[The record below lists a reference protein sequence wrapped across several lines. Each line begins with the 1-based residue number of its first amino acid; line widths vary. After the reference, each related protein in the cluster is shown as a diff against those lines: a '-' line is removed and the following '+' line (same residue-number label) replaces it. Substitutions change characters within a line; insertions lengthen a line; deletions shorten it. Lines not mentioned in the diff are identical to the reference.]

1 NVALAIPLLDFSSI
15 RVPEISNT
23 RPQPIAN
30 IQNPRGEDDPALIRN
45 MFLANP
51 DQLAL
56 LKQNNPRL
64 ADALL
69 SGNLDRFST
78 VLSEQIA
85 AREERQAQRLRMM
98 NADPF
103 DTEAQRLI
111 AEEIRQKNIE
121 ANMEAAMEY
130 NPETFGTVV
139 MLYINCKVNGFP
151 VKAFIDSGAQTTIM
165 SAACAERCHI
175 MRLVDTRWAGVAK
188 GVGVQRIIGRIHMV
202 QIQIG
207 NDHLTTSFS
216 VLEEQP
222 MDMLLGLDM
231 LKRHQCCI
239 DLKKNVLKIG
249 TTGTET
255 PFLAEGDLP
264 ELYIFRGTLCNI
276 TDLPM
281 NGVWLLVVGDLQRA
295 LEDSSRDAK
304 KQRQQHDGQ
313 GSSNQG
319 SLNRPAALETTVYP
333 HDPFT
338 EATVKELEALG
349 FTRAQVIAELRRFS
363 GDKTQAT
370 AALFAKS
377 LKF

>member
-1 NVALAIPLLDFSSI
+1 MLDCSSI
-15 RVPEISNT
+15 RVPGASTSSTSTPSLLCTNNAA
-23 RPQPIAN
+23 RLY
-30 IQNPRGEDDPALIRN
+30 NPRHEDDPATIRDK
-45 MFLANP
+45 FLANP

-56 LKQNNPRL
+56 LEQNNPTL

-69 SGNLDRFST
+69 SGDLERFSS
-78 VLSEQIA
+78 VLREQI
-85 AREERQAQRLRMM
+85 RIRDERNAQKLRMM
-98 NADPF
+98 SADPF

-111 AEEIRQKNIE
+111 AEEIRRKNIE

-151 VKAFIDSGAQTTIM
+151 VKAFIDSGAQATIM

-188 GVGVQRIIGRIHMV
+188 GVGVQDVIGRIHVV

-216 VLEEQP
+216 VLVEQP

-239 DLKKNVLKIG
+239 DLKKNVLTIG

-255 PFLAEGDLP
+255 SFLAEGDLP
-264 ELYIFRGTLCNI
+264 ECARLSNTKEEMRNEKE
-276 TDLPM
+276 
-281 NGVWLLVVGDLQRA
+281 LQR
-295 LEDSSRDAK
+295 DSSRDAK
-304 KQRQQHDGQ
+304 KQQQQADGQ
-313 GSSNQG
+313 GSSN
-319 SLNRPAALETTVYP
+319 AADTIMSTSKPTKLESILPT
-333 HDPFT
+333 DPFT
-338 EATVKELEALG
+338 EETVMEIEALG
-349 FTRAQVIAELRRFS
+349 FTRVQVIAELRRLN
-363 GDKTQAT
+363 GDKALAT

>member
-1 NVALAIPLLDFSSI
+1 MH
-15 RVPEISNT
+15 
-23 RPQPIAN
+23 
-30 IQNPRGEDDPALIRN
+30 DDC
-45 MFLANP
+45 
-51 DQLAL
+51 
-56 LKQNNPRL
+56 K
-64 ADALL
+64 
-69 SGNLDRFST
+69 RFRK
-78 VLSEQIA
+78 V
-85 AREERQAQRLRMM
+85 
-98 NADPF
+98 DPMHY
-103 DTEAQRLI
+103 
-111 AEEIRQKNIE
+111 NIE
-121 ANMEAAMEY
+121 NV
-130 NPETFGTVV
+130 FV
-139 MLYINCKVNGFP
+139 MQ
-151 VKAFIDSGAQTTIM
+151 GAQTTIM

-264 ELYIFRGTLCNI
+264 ECARLSGNSDESLDDR
-276 TDLPM
+276 
-281 NGVWLLVVGDLQRA
+281 DLQRA

-304 KQRQQHDGQ
+304 KQRQQHVSDGQ
-313 GSSNQG
+313 GSSNQA
-319 SLNRPAALETTVYP
+319 SSNRPAALETTVYP

-349 FTRAQVIAELRRFS
+349 FTRAQVIAELRRFN